1 MAVRIG
7 QFFKDLFSLETAEG
21 AAGAAKATFDL
32 AEQLQQPE
40 IQQLGPIVQQ
50 GGSLLAVLNSPLG
63 ELLETTL
70 PFVKVATGLLK
81 FYLKVTH
88 TEPTL
93 AEAVALISQAA
104 YLESLQVLVSRSPKF
119 QAWLKQRGS
128 QPAPAYVQQQF
139 QQLDTV
145 EVDERTARLTL
156 LYFQESPL
164 ATAFNQV
171 LTARLTGMGLKPEQA
186 NQVVERVARDT
197 NQYILPA
204 LAELS
209 HSAAQLVQW
218 YQMGGREVFEKYFS
232 IDAYLEEVIRQQPLE
247 AVFNEGFTFRDIYVP
262 LKAQPLTQAG
272 EPDRNRPV
280 VILED
285 WAQQFLADANRKDQV
300 MFIQAEPGRGKS
312 TFCRIFADWVRRH
325 EHPRWTPILIRLRDL
340 RLIESDFEETLR
352 NAVDRD
358 FAETDRGWLN
368 DRNTRFLFLLDGFD
382 ELLLEGS
389 TSGGL
394 EHFLQQVS
402 WFQQSCARNSEKDHR
417 VLITGRTLA
426 LQSIERSVP
435 VNFERIEILPL
446 DADLQA
452 QWFAKWE
459 RLVGAEKTHAFQQF
473 LQDDRC
479 PDRIHGPEGL
489 AQEPL
494 LLYLLAAMHRDG
506 KLQIEMFEGAEGAKA
521 KILIYERSLDWVLT
535 QQRSDSLQWHISDL
549 EQEGLR
555 ILMEAGLCV
564 VQAGGEWAP
573 IAMIES
579 RLNDDR
585 TKVLLA
591 EVRQHLNA
599 NPLQNALASFY
610 LRSRKGKVGS
620 VEFAHKSFGEF
631 LCAKRI
637 KEALED
643 WTRPGR
649 RSQFEV
655 STERLHW
662 KIYDLLG
669 APVLTP
675 EIVEYLMALLA
686 ESSEFRPEVLFA
698 RLHEVYQR
706 WCGGKF
712 IDALSDNL
720 PQRKV
725 RLLRTQ
731 LTDHDSLLGLRQ
743 VDIYSGFNVMILM
756 LKLHCLAPLLAAQS
770 VSQRTDLTFYPCEPP
785 DTDAFDKTRL
795 LQLIG
800 YGECI
805 GIGAFREIVGPFLSY
820 ANLSQV
826 NLNNLDLSSVDLS
839 HANLDNANLFN
850 TDLSS
855 ANLSKATL
863 NSADLRDA
871 YLSNADLSNVDLVA
885 ANLADADL
893 SNADLFDVNLRN
905 ANLTNADLSNADLS
919 NADLSSTNLS
929 HADFSHAILED
940 IQWDETTCWEGVRGL
955 DQAINLPEALQQLN
969 HYSPTDLG

>member
-1 MAVRIG
+1 MAIRIG
-7 QFFKDLFSLETAEG
+7 QFFRDLFSTEAAEG
-21 AAGAAKATFDL
+21 VAGAAKATFDL
-32 AEQLQQPE
+32 AEKLQQPE
-40 IQQLGPIVQQ
+40 IQQLAPIVQQ
-50 GGSLLAVLNSPLG
+50 GGSLLEVLNSPLG
-63 ELLETTL
+63 ELLESTL

-81 FYLKVTH
+81 FYLKVSQ

-93 AEAVALISQAA
+93 AAEVAFISQAA
-104 YLESLQVLVSRSPKF
+104 YLESLQGLVSRLPKF
-119 QAWLKQRGS
+119 QAWLRQRGN
-128 QPAPAYVQQQF
+128 QPAPAYVRQQF
-139 QQLDTV
+139 RRLDVV
-145 EVDERTARLTL
+145 EVDQRTARLTL
-156 LYFQESPL
+156 LYFHESPL

-171 LTARLTGMGLKPEQA
+171 LAARLMGLGIAPEQA
-186 NQVVERVARDT
+186 NQVADRVARNT

-204 LAELS
+204 LAEGG
-209 HSAAQLVQW
+209 HSAERLVQW
-218 YQMGGREVFEKYFS
+218 YQLGGRDVFEKYLS
-232 IDAYLEEVIRQQPLE
+232 IDTYLEEVIRQQPLE
-247 AVFNEGFTFRDIYVP
+247 SVFNEGFTFRDIYVP
-262 LKAQPLTQAG
+262 LKAQPLTQEG
-272 EPDRNRPV
+272 EPDRSRPV

-285 WAQQFLADANRKDQV
+285 WAQQFLADANHKDRV

-312 TFCRIFADWVRRH
+312 TFCRIFADWVRQH
-325 EHPRWTPILIRLRDL
+325 EHPRWTPILIRLRDV
-340 RLIESDFEETLR
+340 RLLESDFEETLR

-382 ELLLEGS
+382 ELLLEGG

-402 WFQQSCARNSEKDHR
+402 RFQQSCARNSEKDHR

-435 VNFERIEILPL
+435 ANFERIEILPL

-452 QWFAKWE
+452 QWFAKWQ
-459 RLVGAEKTHAFQQF
+459 RLVGPEKTLAFQQF
-473 LQDDRC
+473 LQDERC

-535 QQRSDSLQWHISDL
+535 KQRSDSLQWQIPDL

-599 NPLQNALASFY
+599 NPLQNALAAFY
-610 LRSRKGKVGS
+610 LRSRKGKAGS

-631 LCAKRI
+631 LCAKRL

-655 STERLHW
+655 STQRMQW

-706 WCGGKF
+706 WCRGEF

-720 PQRKV
+720 PQKKV
-725 RLLRTQ
+725 RLLRSQ
-731 LTDHDSLLGLRQ
+731 LPDHDSLLGLRQ
-743 VDIYSGFNVMILM
+743 VDVYSGFNVTILL
-756 LKLHCLAPLLAAQS
+756 LKLHCLVPAATQS
-770 VSQRTDLTFYPCEPP
+770 ENQSENQSKNQNASLTFYPCEPP
-785 DTDAFDKTRL
+785 NTAASDKTRL

-805 GIGAFREIVGPFLSY
+805 RIGAFREIVGPFLSY
-820 ANLSQV
+820 ANFSHA
-826 NLNNLDLSSVDLS
+826 NLNNVDLSSVDLS

-855 ANLSKATL
+855 ANLTKATL
-863 NSADLRDA
+863 NQADLRDA
-871 YLSNADLSNVDLVA
+871 YLSNANLSNVDLVA
-885 ANLADADL
+885 ADLTDADL
-893 SNADLFDVNLRN
+893 SNADLFDVRLSN
-905 ANLTNADLSNADLS
+905 ANLSNADLSNADLS
-919 NADLSSTNLS
+919 NADLSGANLS
-929 HADFSHAILED
+929 NADFSHAILED
-940 IQWDETTCWEGVRGL
+940 IQWDDQTCWDGVRGL
-955 DQAINLPEALQQLN
+955 DQAINLPEALQRFK
-969 HYSPTDLG
+969 P